1 MKISKENKPQVLAY
15 NSEDEILIIADPVEG
30 AMEYALYNK
39 SEVLD
44 EMISEVTCD
53 SIQDFAGTNSLFL
66 HTAFARLGKNTF
78 MLTDGLDHLIEL
90 GLREDAVK
98 LTDEFFKD

>member
-30 AMEYALYNK
+30 TMEYAVYNK
-39 SEVLD
+39 HEILN
-44 EMISEVTCD
+44 EMISEMTCD
-53 SIQDFAGTNSLFL
+53 SIQDFDGTNSLFI
-66 HTAFARLGKNTF
+66 HTVFARLGNNTF
-78 MLTDGLDHLIEL
+78 MLTDGLDYLIEL

-98 LTDEFFKD
+98 LTDEFFED